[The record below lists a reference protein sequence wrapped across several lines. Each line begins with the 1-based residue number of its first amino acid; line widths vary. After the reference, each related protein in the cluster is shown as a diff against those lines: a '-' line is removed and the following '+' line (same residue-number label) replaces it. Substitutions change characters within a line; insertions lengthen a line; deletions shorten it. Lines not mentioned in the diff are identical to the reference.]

1 MVVVL
6 FAFLK
11 ERVIRSI
18 KIFNHLSV
26 RLSKPIRCE
35 FKSQNIKK
43 PPNEDLLCRQYGCFW
58 SKFQPM
64 RLSLTGIWTSQLF
77 LCQDF
82 DESGFLSQGWES
94 TGRFEVGFP
103 MNQVS
108 LAFDLRKWDSLRSE
122 FWPMKFFWDVD
133 FKQFSSEK
141 PSFE

>member
-58 SKFQPM
+58 SEFQAM

-77 LCQDF
+77 LCQD
-82 DESGFLSQGWES
+82 LRRGWILWI
-94 TGRFEVGFP
+94 P
-103 MNQVS
+103 Q
-108 LAFDLRKWDSLRSE
+108 E
-122 FWPMKFFWDVD
+122 FRIHGIQPRLIF
-133 FKQFSSEK
+133 
-141 PSFE
+141 PSFEYQTYVQIDILVPQRYVFHLPIILSYESVSKSLLA